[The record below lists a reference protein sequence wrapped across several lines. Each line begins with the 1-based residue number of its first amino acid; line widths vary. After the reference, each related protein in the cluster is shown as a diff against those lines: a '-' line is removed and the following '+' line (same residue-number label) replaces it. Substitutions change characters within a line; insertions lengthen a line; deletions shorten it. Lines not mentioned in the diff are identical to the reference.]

1 MWKRPSLEPLVA
13 HSPIAVARFI
23 LAEAEKRD
31 FTMTPMKLLKIV
43 FLSHGWMLG
52 LYGIPLVRGPVE
64 AWQYGPVF
72 PELYHAIKHL
82 GAQPVALSDLP
93 PGKEEVFD
101 PEAQWVMVDAV
112 ERYGPLSASW
122 LSTLTH
128 APSSPWELTYRD
140 GRRHARIPNDL
151 IEFYY
156 RKMMELHRNSLAA
169 EDAGPGADQKGAGK
183 THSA

>member
-1 MWKRPSLEPLVA
+1 MWKRRPSLEPLVA

-43 FLSHGWMLG
+43 FLSHCWMLG

-72 PELYHAIKHL
+72 PDLYHAIKHL
-82 GAQPVALSDLP
+82 GAQPVVLSDLP

-101 PEAQWVMVDAV
+101 PEAEEVMADAV
-112 ERYGPLSASW
+112 ERYGPVSASRLSA
-122 LSTLTH
+122 LTH
-128 APSSPWELTYRD
+128 ARSSPWELTYRK
-140 GRRHARIPNDL
+140 GERNRPIPNEL

-156 RKMMELHRNSLAA
+156 RKMLEVHQRRQQDK
-169 EDAGPGADQKGAGK
+169 E
-183 THSA
+183 TEYRR